1 MVEWTLYYG
10 NKKGLNYVYK
20 LIRWLRLS
28 MDDCI
33 HHD

>member
-1 MVEWTLYYG
+1 MVERVIYYG
-10 NKKGLNYVYK
+10 NKKGLNYVK

-28 MDDCI
+28 MDDYI